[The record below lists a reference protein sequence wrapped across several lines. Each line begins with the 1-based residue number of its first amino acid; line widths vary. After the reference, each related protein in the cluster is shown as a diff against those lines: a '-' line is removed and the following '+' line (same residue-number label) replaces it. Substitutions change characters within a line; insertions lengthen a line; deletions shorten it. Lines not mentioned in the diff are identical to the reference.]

1 MLLAGLHRRT
11 GESFTDRYFLAVLV
25 EILEYLNN
33 CLIRIAVRV
42 VVHLSSNDCSDS
54 DRERQLLLLRLL
66 GRLSVALHELE
77 RVLREELFA

>member
-11 GESFTDRYFLAVLV
+11 GESFIDRYFLAVLV

>member
-1 MLLAGLHRRT
+1 MLLAG
-11 GESFTDRYFLAVLV
+11 GESFTDRYSLAVLV
-25 EILEYLNN
+25 EILERLNN

-42 VVHLSSNDCSDS
+42 VVRLSDDVYSDS
-54 DRERQLLLLRLL
+54 DREQQLLLLRLL